1 MPAHLTRTLR
11 ILAVFLLGVV
21 ILWGAYTAYDQEK
34 LPLDKTARAN
44 TPGDY
49 IELPDGLVHYEF
61 TGPEAGP
68 LVVLVHGF
76 SAPMFTWDRNAPA
89 LAQAG
94 FRVLRFDLYGRG
106 FSDRPPGPYNL
117 DLFLRQISGLLQALE
132 VQQPVH
138 LVGLSMGGAIV
149 AAFAN
154 QYPERVASVILV
166 DPQVVQITPQTIFP
180 VNLPGVG
187 EYLYAVYIQPYILA
201 RQEDSFHNPAL
212 LPEWQA
218 NYRVQ
223 MQYRG
228 FRRALISTLRHFDV
242 DPMAEY
248 ARLGQTGKPVLLV
261 MGAEDRTVPISYA
274 PDLLEHLP
282 GARFESLPEA
292 GHVSNYEK
300 ADLFNPLVIKFLDSL
315 TVNKP

>member
-1 MPAHLTRTLR
+1 MLSHPSRKLR
-11 ILAVFLLGVV
+11 ILAAFLLGVV
-21 ILWGAYTAYDQEK
+21 ILWGAYAAYDQEK
-34 LPLDKTARAN
+34 FPLDENTRASA
-44 TPGDY
+44 PGDF
-49 IELPDGLVHYEF
+49 IELPDGMVHYEL
-61 TGPEAGP
+61 TGPATGP

-76 SAPMFTWDRNAPA
+76 SAPMFAWDRNAPV

-106 FSDRPPGPYNL
+106 YSDRPPGPYNL

-132 VQQPVH
+132 IQEPVH
-138 LVGLSMGGAIV
+138 LVGLSMGGALV
-149 AAFAN
+149 AAFTN
-154 QYPERVASVILV
+154 QYPDRVASVTLV

-187 EYLYAVYIQPYILA
+187 EYLYTVYIQPYILA
-201 RQEDSFHNPAL
+201 RQEDSFYNPAL

-228 FRRALISTLRHFDV
+228 FRRALISTLRHFDI

-248 ARLGQTGKPVLLV
+248 ARLGKTGKPILLV
-261 MGAEDRTVPISYA
+261 MGEEDRTVPISYA
-274 PDLLEHLP
+274 PDLLERLP
-282 GARFESLPEA
+282 GARFQALPEA
-292 GHVSNYEK
+292 GHVSNYER
-300 ADLFNPLVIKFLDSL
+300 ADLFNPLVIEFLDSL
-315 TVNKP
+315 TRR